1 MRYINLRRQ
10 CTKARHQQKALPQ
23 IISSNDAIN
32 ELTSRRHTIVM
43 YRTLVDQNQKFS
55 LISQCAFSY
64 MALVLVVFCKVDEKA
79 YWFSRAKMIHTNQY
93 KIKSHCF
100 FSFSVQIFDFTNSKT
115 RPIYETLI
123 KKMVDTLRLSTL
135 HKSMKRKINQVYFT
149 VQPSDSVSHLALFEF
164 LDFVTLPFMLGFFS
178 FTIFNRA

>member
-1 MRYINLRRQ
+1 
-10 CTKARHQQKALPQ
+10 
-23 IISSNDAIN
+23 
-32 ELTSRRHTIVM
+32 M

-79 YWFSRAKMIHTNQY
+79 YWLSRKLKVIV
-93 KIKSHCF
+93 SF
-100 FSFSVQIFDFTNSKT
+100 FSVQIFDFTNSKT

-164 LDFVTLPFMLGFFS
+164 LDFVTKPFMLGFFS

>member
-43 YRTLVDQNQKFS
+43 YRMLVDQNQKFS

-79 YWFSRAKMIHTNQY
+79 YWFSRAKMIH
-93 KIKSHCF
+93 
-100 FSFSVQIFDFTNSKT
+100 
-115 RPIYETLI
+115 
-123 KKMVDTLRLSTL
+123 
-135 HKSMKRKINQVYFT
+135 
-149 VQPSDSVSHLALFEF
+149 
-164 LDFVTLPFMLGFFS
+164 
-178 FTIFNRA
+178 

>member
-1 MRYINLRRQ
+1 
-10 CTKARHQQKALPQ
+10 
-23 IISSNDAIN
+23 
-32 ELTSRRHTIVM
+32 M

-79 YWFSRAKMIHTNQY
+79 YWLSRKLKVIV
-93 KIKSHCF
+93 SF
-100 FSFSVQIFDFTNSKT
+100 FSVQIFDFTNSKT
-115 RPIYETLI
+115 RQIYETLI

-149 VQPSDSVSHLALFEF
+149 VQPSDSVSHMALFEF
-164 LDFVTLPFMLGFFS
+164 LDFVTWPFMFFFPS
-178 FTIFNRA
+178 LFSIELEFLVYFVFNI

>member
-1 MRYINLRRQ
+1 
-10 CTKARHQQKALPQ
+10 
-23 IISSNDAIN
+23 
-32 ELTSRRHTIVM
+32 M
-43 YRTLVDQNQKFS
+43 YRMLVDQNQKFS

-79 YWFSRAKMIHTNQY
+79 YWLSRKLKVIV
-93 KIKSHCF
+93 SF
-100 FSFSVQIFDFTNSKT
+100 FSVQIFDFTNSKT
-115 RPIYETLI
+115 RQIYETLI

>member
-1 MRYINLRRQ
+1 
-10 CTKARHQQKALPQ
+10 
-23 IISSNDAIN
+23 
-32 ELTSRRHTIVM
+32 M

-79 YWFSRAKMIHTNQY
+79 YWLSRKLKVIV
-93 KIKSHCF
+93 SF
-100 FSFSVQIFDFTNSKT
+100 FSVQIFDFTNSKT

-123 KKMVDTLRLSTL
+123 KKMVDTLRLSPL

-164 LDFVTLPFMLGFFS
+164 LDFVTWPFMFFFPS
-178 FTIFNRA
+178 LFSIELEFLVYFVFNI

>member
-1 MRYINLRRQ
+1 
-10 CTKARHQQKALPQ
+10 
-23 IISSNDAIN
+23 
-32 ELTSRRHTIVM
+32 M

-79 YWFSRAKMIHTNQY
+79 YWLSRKLKVIV
-93 KIKSHCF
+93 SF
-100 FSFSVQIFDFTNSKT
+100 FSVQIFDFTNSKT

-123 KKMVDTLRLSTL
+123 KKMVDTLTLSTL

>member
-1 MRYINLRRQ
+1 
-10 CTKARHQQKALPQ
+10 
-23 IISSNDAIN
+23 
-32 ELTSRRHTIVM
+32 M

-79 YWFSRAKMIHTNQY
+79 YWLSRKLKVIV
-93 KIKSHCF
+93 SF
-100 FSFSVQIFDFTNSKT
+100 FSVQIFDFTNSKT
-115 RPIYETLI
+115 RQIYETLI

>member
-1 MRYINLRRQ
+1 
-10 CTKARHQQKALPQ
+10 
-23 IISSNDAIN
+23 
-32 ELTSRRHTIVM
+32 M
-43 YRTLVDQNQKFS
+43 YRMLVDQNQKFS

-79 YWFSRAKMIHTNQY
+79 YWFSRAKMIQIN
-93 KIKSHCF
+93 KKLKVIVSF
-100 FSFSVQIFDFTNSKT
+100 FFSVQIFDFTNSKT

-164 LDFVTLPFMLGFFS
+164 LDFVTKPFMLGFFS